1 MRDLVEE
8 KGQLFTENF
17 FNSVLRLKLTESG
30 REQTMK
36 APSIEFHC
44 TFQPRNKKRH
54 RTNSVAFKYFMN

>member
-36 APSIEFHC
+36 AP
-44 TFQPRNKKRH
+44 
-54 RTNSVAFKYFMN
+54 